1 MKWTGEAPLISKSAD
16 WSGKEN
22 SWAEHGG
29 VCTVITLL
37 WKCVNECVCVCLV
50 YPEPHWLIKQ
60 TRQSLQYL
68 TCILLSRGSSD
79 FCLYFTLMFS
89 LTLTYGGVFKRNL
102 IFFFFQI
109 LHSFHCAVWLSVW
122 HLCIQRN
129 MFLARYLLALK
140 LAYVLVLSF
149 CKSFSYFNQNSLGS
163 ISNNYYLKKLCIIY
177 NYMLQTAV
185 RTTRLIFILP
195 YISSLLKDMI
205 DDKINI
211 YIYI

>member
-1 MKWTGEAPLISKSAD
+1 MVKRIPELNT
-16 WSGKEN
+16 
-22 SWAEHGG
+22 GG
-29 VCTVITLL
+29 VCAVITLL

-79 FCLYFTLMFS
+79 FYVYTLHWCSVWHWLMEVFS
-89 LTLTYGGVFKRNL
+89 KE
-102 IFFFFQI
+102 IWFFFFQI

>member
-1 MKWTGEAPLISKSAD
+1 MEERLRCIMVGVPAFTGAGCKWPPTNRGHPPSPSSLPSHPFPNQRLWSWNSQVLMKWTGEAPLISKSAD

-102 IFFFFQI
+102 IFFFFRFCI
-109 LHSFHCAVWLSVW
+109 LST
-122 HLCIQRN
+122 
-129 MFLARYLLALK
+129 
-140 LAYVLVLSF
+140 VLSD
-149 CKSFSYFNQNSLGS
+149 CLSDIYVSNEICSWQDICSL
-163 ISNNYYLKKLCIIY
+163 
-177 NYMLQTAV
+177 
-185 RTTRLIFILP
+185 
-195 YISSLLKDMI
+195 SSLHMF
-205 DDKINI
+205 
-211 YIYI
+211 